1 MGLFLLKLPCFYCQ
15 TQKKPAIIN
24 DLTVTLH
31 EETVNKVLLALGD
44 ISGRNKYEVMLVR
57 GTYTWTIQNPKI
69 NIRPDSS
76 FFTCD
81 ALVKV
86 GSLNYKS
93 NVIGDVKIDYNADHN
108 QIVIRIT
115 RAVFELYTV
124 VMRKKIHI
132 KDVHLEDR
140 FKDPFVFEG
149 PRTASKIM
157 EFQMPDSTIKRVIMQ
172 PTNCIM
178 ELRWKEIYTACEIS
192 ASEVKS
198 NFNVSLP
205 VQKPPATPQ
214 QTSGP
219 AK

>member
-1 MGLFLLKLPCFYCQ
+1 MNIACLYCRG
-15 TQKKPAIIN
+15 QKKQALIN
-24 DLTVTLH
+24 DLSVTLH
-31 EETVNKVLLALGD
+31 EETVNKVLTALGD
-44 ISGRNKYEVMLVR
+44 ISGRNKYEVMLVK

-86 GSLNYKS
+86 GSLSYKS
-93 NVIGDVKIDYNADHN
+93 NVVGDVKIDYNADQN

-115 RAVFELYTV
+115 RAVFELYTI

-140 FKDPFVFEG
+140 FKDPFIFEG
-149 PRTASKIM
+149 PRTASKMM
-157 EFQMPDSTIKRVIMQ
+157 EFPMPDSTVKRVIMQ

-178 ELRWKEIYTACEIS
+178 ELRWKEIYTACEVS

-198 NFNVSLP
+198 NFNVAIPS
-205 VQKPPATPQ
+205 QKPPAAATQSTADP
-214 QTSGP
+214 
-219 AK
+219 KK